1 MVPTTCCVAST
12 RGQVGS
18 WWLGAVC
25 DAGFSMSNEI
35 VACIFSYHAKVKN
48 HRTGG
53 LMLLHADAEINGSV
67 LRRSDFGVVSI
78 LLTTTTPVH
87 LTVCS
92 VSRSWR
98 GTAGSAC

>member
-1 MVPTTCCVAST
+1 MGSIHAACYKKNMMVPTTCCVAST

-53 LMLLHADAEINGSV
+53 LLLLHADAEINGSV
-67 LRRSDFGVVSI
+67 LLSSE
-78 LLTTTTPVH
+78 
-87 LTVCS
+87 
-92 VSRSWR
+92 W
-98 GTAGSAC
+98 